1 MSAAVLPK
9 IALSHATAMEGV
21 VRVKPVSR
29 KPETNQ
35 RSAGYSLVELLVT
48 TTILTLLLAVAS
60 PMMSS
65 LLRNSQLQSTIHT
78 VASGLA
84 VTRMAAIHR
93 GHPVT
98 MCPSA
103 DGSLCSGSNDWS
115 SGWIVYLD
123 RQRTTQPASM
133 ADILEVSTGVPD
145 RFSLTSNTGRT
156 RIRYQPTGWSAGSN
170 LTLTLCARE
179 GTPGAR
185 VIVNN
190 AGRARVERGA
200 HELWCQN

>member
-1 MSAAVLPK
+1 
-9 IALSHATAMEGV
+9 MEGA
-21 VRVKPVSR
+21 VRIKPVSR
-29 KPETNQ
+29 EPEFSQ
-35 RSAGYSLVELLVT
+35 SAGYSLVELLAT
-48 TTILTLLLAVAS
+48 TTILALLLAVAT
-60 PMMSS
+60 PMMFS
-65 LLRNSQLQSTIHT
+65 LLRRSQFQSTIHA
-78 VASGLA
+78 VSSGLA

-103 DGSLCSGSNDWS
+103 DGRLCSGSNDWS

-123 RQRTTQPASM
+123 RKRTTQPAST
-133 ADILEVSTGVPD
+133 AEILEVSTGVPD